1 MAKKWRDQKKPKK
14 KDEILYHKI
23 VGPIKNYFQN
33 GIAYKRLKLSHVFLY
48 IVEQK

>member
-1 MAKKWRDQKKPKK
+1 MEGKSDQKSQK